1 MALEPHVRRHWP
13 QGMIAWSRLLGG
25 RVRDPVVSGNLLIGV
40 AFGVGLVVFFRFRNL
55 MLEVVTVP
63 AGLRVNLETV
73 VAARL
78 AARVMLSAVVGVS
91 VQALL
96 LTFLFFL
103 LRALFRNQW
112 IAAAAFTILIVS
124 VTPAQSVNHPLLGV
138 ALNAIGA
145 AVVIFITIRFGL
157 LAVMAALFAMSMLL
171 QFPTTM
177 DLSTWY
183 AGTTLF
189 AYAAVM
195 ALAGYAFQTAV
206 AGRPLFKDCFLG
218 AD

>member
-1 MALEPHVRRHWP
+1 M
-13 QGMIAWSRLLGG
+13 
-25 RVRDPVVSGNLLIGV
+25 
-40 AFGVGLVVFFRFRNL
+40 
-55 MLEVVTVP
+55 P
-63 AGLRVNLETV
+63 AGLRVNVETV
-73 VAARL
+73 VAARH

-112 IAAAAFTILIVS
+112 IAAAAFTTLIVS
-124 VTPAQSVNHPLLGV
+124 VTPAQAVNHPLLGV

-145 AVVIFITIRFGL
+145 ALVIFITIRFGL

-189 AYAAVM
+189 AYAAVL